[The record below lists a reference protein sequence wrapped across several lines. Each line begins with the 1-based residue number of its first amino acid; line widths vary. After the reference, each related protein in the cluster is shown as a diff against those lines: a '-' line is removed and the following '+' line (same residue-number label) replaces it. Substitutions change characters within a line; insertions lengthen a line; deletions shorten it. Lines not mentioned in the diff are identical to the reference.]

1 MYEKGV
7 RKGLERVVHTH
18 THVIIGMS
26 THTVEEKAG
35 YEEGGRG
42 HASSA

>member
-7 RKGLERVVHTH
+7 RKGLERVVYI
-18 THVIIGMS
+18 HVIIGMS

-35 YEEGGRG
+35 YEEGGG
-42 HASSA
+42 